1 VAEYELTYRSVPEAE
16 AVMENDLSRLLEEH
30 EVDGEAGYRITLAV
44 SEAFTNALIHGNR
57 RDPDKHIKIHLEIN
71 EKAIRADIVDEGR
84 GGLGE
89 IQERKPPELLGEH
102 GRGIDLI
109 EYYGDSVSFTELD
122 TGGLK
127 VSVAVRRKRKHGV
140 EQ

>member
-1 VAEYELTYRSVPEAE
+1 MAEYDLTYRSVPESE
-16 AVMENDLSRLLEEH
+16 AFMENDLSRLLEKH
-30 EVDGEAGYRITLAV
+30 EVDPEAGYRITLAV

-57 RDPDKHIKIHLEIN
+57 RDPEKHIKIHLEIN
-71 EKAIRADIVDEGR
+71 EIAISADIVDEGR

-89 IQERKPPELLGEH
+89 IKDRKPPELLGEH

-109 EYYGDSVSFTELD
+109 EHYGDSVAFTELD

-127 VSVAVRRKRKHGV
+127 VSVAVKRRHKQGV

>member
-1 VAEYELTYRSVPEAE
+1 MASYDLTYRSVPESETA
-16 AVMENDLSRLLEEH
+16 MENDLSRLLSEH
-30 EVDGEAGYRITLAV
+30 GVEAGAAYRITLAV
-44 SEAFTNALIHGNR
+44 SEAFTNALVHGNQQ
-57 RDPDKHIKIHLEIN
+57 DPDKLIKVHFEIN
-71 EKAIRADIVDEGR
+71 ESSIRADIVDEGR

-89 IQERKPPELLGEH
+89 IRDRRPPELLGEH

-109 EYYGDSVSFTELD
+109 EHYGDSVTFAELH

-127 VSVAVRRKRKHGV
+127 VSVAVKRERKHGV

>member
-1 VAEYELTYRSVPEAE
+1 MAAYELTYRSVPESE
-16 AVMENDLSRLLEEH
+16 SSMENDLSRLLAENHVEP
-30 EVDGEAGYRITLAV
+30 ETAYRITLAV
-44 SEAFTNALIHGNR
+44 SEAFTNALVHGNR
-57 RDPDKHIKIHLEIN
+57 RDPNKLIEIHLEIN
-71 EKAIRADIVDEGR
+71 ESAVRADIVDEGR

-89 IQERKPPELLGEH
+89 IKERRPPELLGEH

-109 EYYGDSVSFTELD
+109 EHYGDSVVFTELH

-127 VSVAVRRKRKHGV
+127 VSVAVERKRIHGV